1 MSYTGLLELTAQKKA
16 LRTILSD
23 CYYEGALKITRPVY
37 LDMNSPSV
45 YLIHVGGG
53 YVDGDRYV
61 TNISV
66 EEEAELAVT
75 TQSHT
80 KVYKT
85 PNEPVVQVTNITLG
99 KGSVLEYMPDPLIA
113 YEQARFIQETTV
125 YIDDDASFFY
135 SDIITPGWAKDGS
148 LFRYDWIRSKLKVYH
163 KEKLV
168 LFDHLMLEPDAEM
181 NGLLQMDGYTHVGML
196 LILHHAVDKGFIDRL
211 YEHLQEDD
219 TNSERCF
226 GLSAL
231 PGNGVIVRILARS
244 TGIIEKLIIS
254 AHAFARKQLLNKE
267 YANWRKY

>member
-1 MSYTGLLELTAQKKA
+1 MSYTGLLELTAQKRFQ
-16 LRTILSD
+16 RTILSD

-37 LDMNSPSV
+37 LDLNSPVV

-99 KGSVLEYMPDPLIA
+99 KRSVLEYMPDPLIA
-113 YEQARFIQETTV
+113 YEQARFIQETSV
-125 YIDDDASFFY
+125 YIDEDACFFY

-148 LFRYDWIRSKLKVYH
+148 AFRYDWIRSKLKIY
-163 KEKLV
+163 KKKKLI

-181 NGLLQMDGYTHVGML
+181 HGLLQMDGYTHVGMF

-219 TNSERCF
+219 KNSERCF
-226 GLSAL
+226 GMSAL
-231 PGNGVIVRILARS
+231 PENGVILRILARS
-244 TGIIEKLIIS
+244 TGIIEQLIIS
-254 AHAFARKQLLNKE
+254 AHAFARKRLLNKE
-267 YANWRKY
+267 YVNWRKY